1 MKVALLILIPLMIV
15 LTIVFMSVCAALI
28 IRIGEIEDR
37 MNSAE
42 LRANNLA
49 EGMRIFNS
57 QLRDIDSEQRRIRTT
72 ENLKERI
79 AENVTQEQVDEA
91 RKRAKL

>member
-1 MKVALLILIPLMIV
+1 MKVALLILIPLLII
-15 LTIVFMSVCAALI
+15 LAIVFMSVCVALI

-79 AENVTQEQVDEA
+79 SENVTQEQVDEA

>member
-1 MKVALLILIPLMIV
+1 MKVALLILIPLLIV
-15 LTIVFMSVCAALI
+15 LAIVFMSVCVALI

-49 EGMRIFNS
+49 EGMKIFNS
-57 QLRDIDSEQRRIRTT
+57 QLRDIDSEQRRIRAI

>member
-1 MKVALLILIPLMIV
+1 MKVALLILIPLLII
-15 LTIVFMSVCAALI
+15 LAIVFMSVCVALI

>member
-1 MKVALLILIPLMIV
+1 MKVALLILIPLLIV
-15 LTIVFMSVCAALI
+15 LAIVFMSVCVALI

-57 QLRDIDSEQRRIRTT
+57 QLRDIDSEQRKIRTT